1 MKRLIWAGVGICLIV
16 VITWGA
22 LFYWRN
28 LRGAGP
34 ALTPPPQDIAQL
46 MAKAGKKETLASPAG
61 NTTGYPLK
69 LPPGL
74 SISVFAK
81 DLGHPRVLAMDAS
94 GTLLASIPFQGR
106 IVALPDTDGNG
117 KSDEVITVV
126 DNLNRPHG
134 FAFHPQDPRKLCVAE
149 VDQLSVYDYDPQSRK
164 AANKR
169 KIADLPDHGG
179 HWTRTLL
186 FFPDGNRLLISVG
199 SSCNVCLEKDWRN
212 ATILVADQDGKNL
225 KIYAK
230 GLRNAV
236 FMARHPATG
245 QVWATEMGRDYLGDN
260 LPPDEIDIIQEGKD
274 YGWPWCYGKQVHE
287 DNFDSAGTK
296 KAFCRETVPSYIDI
310 PAHSAPLGLAFVPA
324 TPAWPREYH
333 HNMLVAY
340 HGSWNRTIP
349 TGYKVVRF
357 KLDEQG
363 NYLGVEDFITGWLT
377 PDGALGRPVDIL
389 IRPDGVMY
397 ISDDKAGVV
406 YRVTLVK

>member
-274 YGWPWCYGKQVHE
+274 YGWPWCYGKQVHD